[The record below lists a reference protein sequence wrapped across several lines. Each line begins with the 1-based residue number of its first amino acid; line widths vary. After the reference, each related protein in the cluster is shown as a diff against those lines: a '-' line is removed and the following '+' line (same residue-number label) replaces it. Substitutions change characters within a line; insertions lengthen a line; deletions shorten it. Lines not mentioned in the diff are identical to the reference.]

1 MSDCSK
7 CSKSSKD
14 EMLHCDS
21 CKRFLCEG
29 CSELSATEMRCMQLK
44 IRKLLFLCEACK
56 NGLGEVPVLIKAVSE
71 IKKEVLKLQ
80 GSSLTRQNNPSK
92 DMENNHDIINEI
104 EERSKRRKN
113 VIIANI
119 KESEKVNGH
128 ERKIDDKNTVINILS
143 PIGITMDRIKV
154 FRLGKFNKE
163 NNRLIKIIFET
174 EDDAITILKNK
185 NKIKVPRLRIFN
197 DQTKMQ
203 IDYYKKLKGKLQAM
217 QDNGDMNKGIKYI
230 NGRPTIVSTTD
241 HQPIKN

>member
-1 MSDCSK
+1 
-7 CSKSSKD
+7 
-14 EMLHCDS
+14 
-21 CKRFLCEG
+21 
-29 CSELSATEMRCMQLK
+29 
-44 IRKLLFLCEACK
+44 
-56 NGLGEVPVLIKAVSE
+56 
-71 IKKEVLKLQ
+71 
-80 GSSLTRQNNPSK
+80 
-92 DMENNHDIINEI
+92 
-104 EERSKRRKN
+104 
-113 VIIANI
+113 
-119 KESEKVNGH
+119 VNGH
-128 ERKIDDKNTVINILS
+128 ERKIDDKNTVIKILS